1 MENQKSWFKRN
12 WVWAIPGCGCVSI
25 ILLIVFG
32 LGATFFGITK
42 LFKNS
47 SPSNHAVEQVKKNPR
62 AVAELGDLIETT
74 WMINGHILLN
84 NDNGNT
90 DYSVPLKGSKGK
102 GTLFVVAE
110 KFDGEWI
117 DEELYVIIK
126 ETQEKINLLDQ
137 SLEGI

>member
-47 SPSNHAVEQVKKNPR
+47 SPYNHAVEQVKNNPK

-74 WMINGHILLN
+74 LMINGAISLK
-84 NDNGNT
+84 NDNGNA
-90 DYSVPLKGSKGK
+90 DYSVPLMGSKGK

-117 DEELYVIIK
+117 YEELYVIIK